1 MKCDVCIIGAG
12 PAGLMAAIS
21 AAEGGAGVVLIEKN
35 AVAGKK
41 LLATGG
47 GRCNIT
53 HTGSIDEFVKAY
65 GQYGRFLK
73 HSLHEFSADALRQ
86 YFADHNLATKAE
98 KDGYVFPLTNRAT
111 DVMRILIDHAR
122 RLNIRFIYEGK
133 VTAIRKQ
140 ELSFAVATVKETF
153 FAYLVIIAA
162 GGCSWPHTGS
172 TGDGYDFAKH
182 LGHTIVPPRAALVP
196 LVAAEKWLSEL
207 AGVGLPNVILTAKPA
222 EKKLISS
229 GAMIFTHDGIGG
241 PAVLNF
247 SRLLADDLTRAAK
260 PIAAEIDLFPQRQA
274 DELEKQIIELC
285 AAHPKKELAGVL
297 QPLMPRAMALAICKL
312 LEPSTNLLAGQLTKP
327 KRRELVLSL
336 KHLTIHI
343 KHPRP
348 IAEATITRGGIP
360 TGEIDSKTM
369 ESKICEKLFFAG
381 EVIDVDGPCGG
392 YNLQIAFSTG
402 RLAGKSAAK
411 TALNL

>member
-1 MKCDVCIIGAG
+1 MKCDICIIGAG

-21 AAEGGAGVVLIEKN
+21 AAESGAAVILIEKN

-53 HTGSIDEFVKAY
+53 HTGDIDEFVKAY
-65 GQYGRFLK
+65 APYGRFLK
-73 HSLHEFSADALRQ
+73 HSLYEFSADALRQ

-98 KDGYVFPLTNRAT
+98 KDGCVFPLTNRAT

-122 RLNIRFIYEGK
+122 RLNIRFIYGSK
-133 VTAIRKQ
+133 VETIRKQ
-140 ELSFAVATVKETF
+140 ELLFVIATAKETF
-153 FAYLVIIAA
+153 FAYSVIIAA

-172 TGDGYDFAKH
+172 TGDGYDFAKQ
-182 LGHTIVPPRAALVP
+182 LGHTITPPHAALVP
-196 LVAAEKWLSEL
+196 LVATEKWLSEL
-207 AGVGLPNVILTAKPA
+207 AGVSLPNVILAAKPA
-222 EKKLISS
+222 DKKITVAGPML
-229 GAMIFTHDGIGG
+229 FTHDGIGG

-247 SRLLADDLTRAAK
+247 SRLIADDLTHLAK
-260 PIAAEIDLFPQRQA
+260 PIAAEIDLFPQRQS
-274 DELEKQIIELC
+274 DELEKQILDLC
-285 AAHPKKELAGVL
+285 AVHPRKELAGVL

-312 LEPSTNLLAGQLTKP
+312 LEPSANLLAGQLTKP
-327 KRRELVLSL
+327 KRRELVTLL

-369 ESKICEKLFFAG
+369 ESKICKGLFFAG

-411 TALNL
+411 AVLNL

>member
-1 MKCDVCIIGAG
+1 MKCDICIIGAG

-21 AAEGGAGVVLIEKN
+21 AAEGGAAVVLIEKN

-53 HTGSIDEFVKAY
+53 HTGSIDDFVKAY
-65 GQYGRFLK
+65 SPYGRFLK
-73 HSLHEFSADALRQ
+73 HSLYEFSADSLRQ
-86 YFADHNLATKAE
+86 YFADRNLATKAE
-98 KDGYVFPLTNRAT
+98 KDGCVFPLTNRAT
-111 DVMRILIDHAR
+111 DVMRILLDHAR
-122 RLNIRFIYEGK
+122 RLNIRFVYSSK
-133 VTAIRKQ
+133 VETIRKQ
-140 ELSFAVATVKETF
+140 DISFVVATAKEKF
-153 FAYLVIIAA
+153 FAYAVIIAA

-172 TGDGYDFAKH
+172 SGDGYEFARQ
-182 LGHTIVPPRAALVP
+182 LGHTIVAPRAALVP

-207 AGVGLPNVILTAKPA
+207 AGVSLPNVILIAKPA
-222 EKKLISS
+222 DKKLTVA
-229 GAMIFTHDGIGG
+229 GPMLFTHDGIGG

-247 SRLLADDLTRAAK
+247 SRLLADEFAHLAK
-260 PIAAEIDLFPQRQA
+260 PIAAEIDLFPQRQS
-274 DELEKQIIELC
+274 DDIEKQIIELC

-312 LEPSTNLLAGQLTKP
+312 LEPSANLLAGQLTKP
-327 KRRELVLSL
+327 KRRELVTML
-336 KHLTIHI
+336 KRLTIHI

-348 IAEATITRGGIP
+348 IAEATITRGGIT

-369 ESKICEKLFFAG
+369 ESKICKGLFFAG
-381 EVIDVDGPCGG
+381 EVIDADGPCGG

-411 TALNL
+411 TVLNL